1 MVTITNTTVT
11 RDDVWRAFRR
21 THDARLR
28 ERHHGILLRISPRH
42 NYVNYL
48 LTCSLL
54 TL

>member
-28 ERHHGILLRISPRH
+28 ERHSRYLRAK
-42 NYVNYL
+42 L
-48 LTCSLL
+48 
-54 TL
+54 